1 MQHFVPVDLDLLER
15 AQVALAAMM
24 GLQSCFSFLAFSA
37 FMALVAK
44 RKVLEQDTGE
54 APPDKKAPKRK
65 AGKQPVDASTVP
77 VKAEF
82 PPLPPGV
89 GAQLASNLKYMATRK
104 KDPNPAPLEEY
115 QKLTTQAAKREW
127 YWLRYKAD
135 PKCSFVSRIE
145 NHTNVEESTASTL
158 TGWATKYAY
167 AKLQGI
173 ENGMPDYEALCDAAV
188 EDMECRDHLNKGLAA
203 RGLKEYLVTHEALR
217 ESKEIERAESG
228 FQGQAQIHDPK
239 ALADMALTRGD
250 SGSSG
255 SQVTIAPWLEQYMAA
270 RKNLE
275 SKLTKAD
282 RASDV
287 AAADLNA
294 MRRQAVT
301 NKLCETLAEELHQK
315 IQTFNVSIQAI
326 VSKSQ
331 SMGKKNKEDECLAD
345 IPVMND
351 MAGELDG
358 HDVLFKEYMKKIR
371 AFLK

>member
-1 MQHFVPVDLDLLER
+1 M
-15 AQVALAAMM
+15 AL
-24 GLQSCFSFLAFSA
+24 SA
-37 FMALVAK
+37 FMALMPK
-44 RKVLEQDTGE
+44 RKVVEE
-54 APPDKKAPKRK
+54 EEPVERPAPKK
-65 AGKQPVDASTVP
+65 KSGKQAAGAGDITV
-77 VKAEF
+77 KTEF

-89 GAQLASNLKYMATRK
+89 GAQLASNLKYMANRK

-115 QKLTTQAAKREW
+115 QRLTTLAAKREW
-127 YWLRYKAD
+127 YWTRYKAD

-145 NHTNVEESTASTL
+145 NNTTVEESTASTL

-188 EDMECRDHLNKGLAA
+188 EGMECRDHLNKGLAA
-203 RGLKEYLVTHEALR
+203 KGLKEYLVTHEGLK
-217 ESKEIERAESG
+217 ESKEIERTESG
-228 FQGQAQIHDPK
+228 FHGQAQIQDPK
-239 ALADMALTRGD
+239 ALADMALTRGA
-250 SGSSG
+250 SSSSG
-255 SQVTIAPWLEQYMAA
+255 SQVVVAPWMEQYMAA
-270 RKNLE
+270 RKNLDAKL
-275 SKLTKAD
+275 SKSD

-326 VSKSQ
+326 VAKNQ

-345 IPVMND
+345 IPVLND

-358 HDVLFKEYMKKIR
+358 HDALFKEYMKKIR
-371 AFLK
+371 VFLK